1 MADSIDRLPQRG
13 KLSVMAQDVLPWTE
27 IDMLVGYGRTSTTT
41 QEAGLEAQERDLKAA
56 GVEKLF
62 TERVSSVADRFELEA
77 ALDYV
82 RGGDVLV
89 VTKLDRLAR
98 SIRDLC
104 AIVDRLEAKGV
115 SLRILGM
122 GLDTA
127 TANGRLMLNVLG
139 SVAQFEREVML
150 ERQREGIAKAKSEG
164 KFKGRAPTARM
175 KAVEVRAMAKA
186 GMTRKAIA
194 GKLGM
199 SERSVYRVLSTG
211 QPTDLTQFVNPL
223 PH

>member
-1 MADSIDRLPQRG
+1 MI
-13 KLSVMAQDVLPWTE
+13 
-27 IDMLVGYGRTSTTT
+27 VGYARTSTVEQT
-41 QEAGLEAQERDLKAA
+41 AGFEAQERDLRAA
-56 GVEKLF
+56 GVEKVF
-62 TERVSSVADRFELEA
+62 AEQVSSVAERGHLEA

-82 RGGDVLV
+82 RNGDVLV

-104 AIVDRLEAKGV
+104 SIVDRLAAKGV

-150 ERQREGIAKAKSEG
+150 ERQREGIAKAKVEG
-164 KFKGRAPTARM
+164 KFKGRAPTARR
-175 KAVEVRAMAKA
+175 KAEEVKALAKA
-186 GMTRKAIA
+186 GMTRQDIA

-199 SERSVYRVLSTG
+199 SERSVYRVLAASNIPPM
-211 QPTDLTQFVNPL
+211 QS
-223 PH
+223 

>member
-1 MADSIDRLPQRG
+1 
-13 KLSVMAQDVLPWTE
+13 
-27 IDMLVGYGRTSTTT
+27 MLVGYGRTSTVN
-41 QEAGLEAQERDLKAA
+41 QEAGLEAQERDLKAV

-62 TERVSSVADRFELEA
+62 TEQVSSVAEREELEA

-82 RGGDVLV
+82 RSGDVLV

-98 SIRDLC
+98 SIRELC
-104 AIVDRLEAKGV
+104 SIVDRLAAKGV

-150 ERQREGIAKAKSEG
+150 ERQREGIAKAKAEG
-164 KFKGRAPTARM
+164 KFKGRAPTARR
-175 KAVEVRAMAKA
+175 KADEVKALASA
-186 GMTRKAIA
+186 GMTRQNIA

-199 SERSVYRVLSTG
+199 SERSVYRVLRQS
-211 QPTDLTQFVNPL
+211 V
-223 PH
+223 

>member
-1 MADSIDRLPQRG
+1 ME
-13 KLSVMAQDVLPWTE
+13 T
-27 IDMLVGYGRTSTTT
+27 DMLVGYGRTSAVT

-62 TERVSSVADRFELEA
+62 TEQVASVAAREELEA

-82 RGGDVLV
+82 RNGDVLV

-104 AIVDRLEAKGV
+104 SIVDRLTAKSV
-115 SLRILGM
+115 ALRILSM
-122 GLDTA
+122 NLDTS
-127 TANGRLMLNVLG
+127 TPTGKLMLNVLG

-150 ERQREGIAKAKSEG
+150 ERQREGIAKAKAEG

-175 KAVEVRAMAKA
+175 KAEEVRAMAKA
-186 GMTRKAIA
+186 GMTREAIA

-223 PH
+223 MQSMR

>member
-1 MADSIDRLPQRG
+1 
-13 KLSVMAQDVLPWTE
+13 
-27 IDMLVGYGRTSTTT
+27 MLVGYARTSTVD
-41 QEAGLEAQERDLKAA
+41 QAAGLEAQERDLKAI

-62 TERVSSVADRFELEA
+62 SEQVSSVAERGQLDA

-82 RGGDVLV
+82 RERDVLV

-115 SLRILGM
+115 SLRILGL

-150 ERQREGIAKAKSEG
+150 ERQREGIAKAKAEG
-164 KFKGRAPTARM
+164 KFKGRAPTARR
-175 KAVEVRAMAKA
+175 KAEEVRALVAA
-186 GMTRKAIA
+186 GMTRQAIA
-194 GKLGM
+194 GKLGV
-199 SERSVYRVLSTG
+199 SERSVYRVLG
-211 QPTDLTQFVNPL
+211 QSF
-223 PH
+223 

>member
-1 MADSIDRLPQRG
+1 
-13 KLSVMAQDVLPWTE
+13 
-27 IDMLVGYGRTSTTT
+27 
-41 QEAGLEAQERDLKAA
+41 
-56 GVEKLF
+56 VEKLF
-62 TERVSSVADRFELEA
+62 SEQVSSVAAGEELEA
-77 ALDYV
+77 ALDYA
-82 RGGDVLV
+82 RNGDVLV

-104 AIVDRLEAKGV
+104 SIVDRLTAKGV

-150 ERQREGIAKAKSEG
+150 ERQREGIAKAKVEG
-164 KFKGRAPTARM
+164 KFKGRAPTARRKTEEV
-175 KAVEVRAMAKA
+175 KALVAA
-186 GMTRKAIA
+186 GMTRQDIA

-199 SERSVYRVLSTG
+199 SERSVYRVLAS
-211 QPTDLTQFVNPL
+211 
-223 PH
+223 